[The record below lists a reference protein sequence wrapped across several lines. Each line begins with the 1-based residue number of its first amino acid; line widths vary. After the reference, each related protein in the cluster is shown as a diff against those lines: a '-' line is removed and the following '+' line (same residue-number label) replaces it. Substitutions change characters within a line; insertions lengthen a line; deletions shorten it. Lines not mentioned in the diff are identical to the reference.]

1 MEVKKC
7 QVALLQPKVSFLSET
22 QYYEILKKDTGTIK
36 VINERGFDFNV
47 SNGIVEEGMYSSDQ
61 FTETVEVTRTQLIE
75 ILGAVGDTVFSVSFN
90 KMPTADTINE
100 TIESL
105 NKGSILPVKEMKKR
119 VKEAFKGEER
129 ILVGYLISTET
140 GFGRS
145 MVIDLEIKRDLAK
158 PDYDNRIRQVDHRS
172 LNWLIHKNTK
182 YTVKK

>member
-1 MEVKKC
+1 MENKKC

-22 QYYEILKKDTGTIK
+22 QYYEVLSIERDTIK
-36 VINERGFDFNV
+36 VLNERGFDF
-47 SNGIVEEGMYSSDQ
+47 SASHAIVEEGMFSSDQ
-61 FTETVEVTRTQLIE
+61 FAETVEVTRTQLIE
-75 ILGAVGDTVFSVSFN
+75 ILGSVGDTVFTVSFN
-90 KMPTADTINE
+90 KMPTADSINE
-100 TIESL
+100 AIESL

-145 MVIDLEIKRDLAK
+145 MVIDLEIKRDLSK

-182 YTVKK
+182 YIVKK

>member
-1 MEVKKC
+1 METKKC
-7 QVALLQPKVSFLSET
+7 QVTLLQPKVSFLSET
-22 QYYEILKKDTGTIK
+22 QYYEILEKNTGTIK
-36 VINERGFDFNV
+36 VVNERDFDFNV

-105 NKGSILPVKEMKKR
+105 NRGSILPIKEMKKKI
-119 VKEAFKGEER
+119 KEAFKGEER

-145 MVIDLEIKRDLAK
+145 MVIDLEIKRDLTK

-172 LNWLIHKNTK
+172 LNWLVHKNTK